1 MQDNFEIP
9 NYNDSIML
17 QKQIV
22 KGHGD
27 TGEGGHG
34 HAEKNEAEGDA
45 PYAVATCREHE
56 AGDVER
62 QCVEQVRVAN
72 PDHHDGADAHCH
84 RQQRCAPVRTH
95 RHESP
100 HHPVQQPAAEHPN
113 EAPSTLKKIFSKAV
127 IAR

>member
-34 HAEKNEAEGDA
+34 HAEKWWHDK
-45 PYAVATCREHE
+45 VAYQIYPKSFAIQTEMGSVTC
-56 AGDVER
+56 
-62 QCVEQVRVAN
+62 
-72 PDHHDGADAHCH
+72 GALF
-84 RQQRCAPVRTH
+84 
-95 RHESP
+95 
-100 HHPVQQPAAEHPN
+100 PN
-113 EAPSTLKKIFSKAV
+113 WTI
-127 IAR
+127 

>member
-34 HAEKNEAEGDA
+34 HAEKM
-45 PYAVATCREHE
+45 AVYPRSGTNVTAITTFPIISSALEVN
-56 AGDVER
+56 GI
-62 QCVEQVRVAN
+62 
-72 PDHHDGADAHCH
+72 
-84 RQQRCAPVRTH
+84 TI
-95 RHESP
+95 SP
-100 HHPVQQPAAEHPN
+100 SPCIAFL
-113 EAPSTLKKIFSKAV
+113 STLITAV
-127 IAR
+127 TK